1 MKTPTFDSSKP
12 HGKIFGLMENGATVV
27 QNGAYFNGSG
37 KFCGWE
43 SGEPAQPAPEA
54 AAPAADPKPEGD
66 DQVAKQLA
74 GGAEKVDPEA
84 EKAAN
89 RPKRIGVD
97 LDGDGKVDVTVKVP
111 KAKSA

>member
-12 HGKIFGLMENGATVV
+12 HGKICGHMENGATVV

-37 KFCGWE
+37 QFCGWE
-43 SGEPAQPAPEA
+43 TEAGHFAPVERA
-54 AAPAADPKPEGD
+54 TSAPDPKPDGD

-74 GGAEKVDPEA
+74 GGNENVDPA
-84 EKAAN
+84 PEKSDK
-89 RPKRIGVD
+89 PKRIGVD